1 MEIQDKDLQEKADDL
16 QNNITEYRRKHPLVT
31 KRKPNV
37 RELVLKNGMQ
47 FPSDEELVML
57 LLGSG
62 TKKVHVEQLASRVIS
77 AINDCNAENRID
89 ALKKIEGIGETK
101 ALLIA
106 AALELGRRKS
116 AHLHAVINKPRDIVP
131 YVQHYSMQPK
141 EHFICAT
148 INGARELL
156 NIRVISIGTINRTL
170 IHPREIFSDAVAEHA
185 SGIICCHNHPYGP
198 CLPSQADC
206 DSTDVLRQAADI
218 LGITFLDH
226 IIITQDTY
234 FSFLEHGLLGH
245 TEQSDSECHAATTMV
260 Q

>member
-1 MEIQDKDLQEKADDL
+1 MQESS
-16 QNNITEYRRKHPLVT
+16 NVII
-31 KRKPNV
+31 RKPNV
-37 RELVLKNGMQ
+37 RELVLKNGME
-47 FPSDEELVML
+47 FPSDDELVML

-62 TKKVHVEQLASRVIS
+62 TKQVHIEQLASRVIS
-77 AINDCNAENRID
+77 AIDSSNPENRIEV
-89 ALKKIEGIGETK
+89 LEKVKGIGKTK
-101 ALLIA
+101 ALVIA

-116 AHLHAVINKPRDIVP
+116 AHLRAVINKPCDIVP
-131 YVQHYSMQPK
+131 YVQHYAMERK

-156 NIRVISIGTINRTL
+156 NVRVVSIGTINRTL
-170 IHPREIFSDAVAEHA
+170 VHPREIFADAVSEHA

-206 DSTDVLRQAADI
+206 DSTDALRHAADI

-226 IIITQDTY
+226 IIISKDAY
-234 FSFLEHGLLGH
+234 FSFLEHGLLGN
-245 TEQSDSECHAATTMV
+245 QA